1 VIVPALV
8 DIHVHGV
15 KGFDVMDGKSND
27 VVRELRGIGVEWCCP
42 TTVTASDADIQ
53 GALAAIDPATPGFA
67 GVHLEGPFISPDKP
81 GAQPVDA
88 IRDPSVEAFEKCV
101 GEFGDL
107 IRIVTLA
114 PERPGAENLIEYLK
128 ARGVIVSA
136 GHTNATYE
144 ELCSAGPN
152 HMTHFYNAM
161 SPLGSREPGA
171 VGYGLTEDVRC
182 ELIYDHV
189 HVSQPAAEILLR
201 AKGERKVIGISDG
214 TAASRMPDG
223 WSGIMWGSKV
233 VKENGAVRLE
243 DGTLAGSAVTIA
255 DVFKNL
261 WQDFGHEVAVS
272 ACSTAPRLALGL
284 PEPAMWLRVDD
295 AGTIIEV
302 LHHV

>member
-15 KGFDVMDGKSND
+15 KGFDVMDGRAND
-27 VVRELRGIGVEWCCP
+27 VIRELREIGIEWCCP
-42 TTVTASDADIQ
+42 TTVTASDADIRT
-53 GALAAIDPATPGFA
+53 ALAAIDPSAPGFA

-88 IRDPSVEAFEKCV
+88 IREPTVEAFQKCV
-101 GEFGDL
+101 GEFADL

-114 PERPGAENLIEYLK
+114 PELPGAVSLIEYLHGK
-128 ARGVIVSA
+128 GLIVSA

-144 ELCSAGPN
+144 QLSSVKVD

-161 SPLGSREPGA
+161 TPLGHRKPGA
-171 VGYGLTEDVRC
+171 VGYGLTQNVLC
-182 ELIYDHV
+182 ELIYDRI
-189 HVSQPAAEILLR
+189 HVSRPGAEILIR
-201 AKGERKVIGISDG
+201 AKGPERVIGVSDG
-214 TAASRMPDG
+214 TTASGMPDG
-223 WSGIMWGSKV
+223 WSGGMWGNRV
-233 VKENGAVRLE
+233 VKGSGAVRLE
-243 DGTLAGSAVTIA
+243 DGTLAGSAVTLI

-261 WQDFGHEVAVS
+261 WQDFGPETAIA
-272 ACSTAPRLALGL
+272 ACSTVPRRSLGL

-295 AGTIIEV
+295 SGTIIEV